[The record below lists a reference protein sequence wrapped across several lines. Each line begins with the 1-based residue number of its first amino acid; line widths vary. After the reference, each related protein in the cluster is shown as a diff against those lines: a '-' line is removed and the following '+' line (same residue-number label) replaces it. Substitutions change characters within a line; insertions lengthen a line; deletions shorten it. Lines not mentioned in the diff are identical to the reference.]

1 MCSHLIKE
9 LQDKA
14 KFNRTER
21 TEKSKNRVKHFN
33 TPVLVTDR
41 IKADRNSIKM

>member
-1 MCSHLIKE
+1 MCIHLITE

-14 KFNRTER
+14 KIRTER

-33 TPVLVTDR
+33 TVLVTDR